1 VTYST
6 EEEQL
11 MASILRDDFLEQRR
25 STARRFQHP
34 RNTRIATTPDML
46 SATAKA
52 VAAVM
57 KMNDT
62 KPADKEAG

>member
-1 VTYST
+1 MIYST

-25 STARRFQHP
+25 STARKCQHP
-34 RNTRIATTPDML
+34 RNTITAPTPEML
-46 SATAKA
+46 GATAKA
-52 VAAVM
+52 VAAV

-62 KPADKEAG
+62 NTANKDAG

>member
-1 VTYST
+1 
-6 EEEQL
+6 

-25 STARRFQHP
+25 STARKFQHP
-34 RNTRIATTPDML
+34 RNTRTATTPEML

-52 VAAVM
+52 VADVI

-62 KPADKEAG
+62 NTAYKDAG

>member
-25 STARRFQHP
+25 TTARKFQHP
-34 RNTRIATTPDML
+34 RNTRIATTQEML

-52 VAAVM
+52 VVDVI

-62 KPADKEAG
+62 NTAYKDAG

>member
-1 VTYST
+1 
-6 EEEQL
+6 

-34 RNTRIATTPDML
+34 RNTRPATTPEML

-52 VAAVM
+52 VAVVI

-62 KPADKEAG
+62 NTAYKDAG